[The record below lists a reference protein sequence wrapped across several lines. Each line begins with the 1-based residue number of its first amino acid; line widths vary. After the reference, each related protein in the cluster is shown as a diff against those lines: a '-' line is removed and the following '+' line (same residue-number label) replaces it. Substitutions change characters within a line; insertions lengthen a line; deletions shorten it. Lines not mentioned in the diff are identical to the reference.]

1 MNVDRRL
8 LLAGPALA
16 LLAACAPAIRS
27 ERDESIAVPR
37 GATWAWAATDSG
49 ARAERGPSPAGEI
62 VEQRFRRAME
72 ATMQQKGY
80 HLVAD
85 AAQADFVLSVQFGE
99 PQGGAPARRNAA
111 VVVGLSGGW
120 GYRPFGFGRFG
131 YRPWGFWEPFGLY
144 QPWGWGFYG
153 APVWGGYAVPAYGGG
168 RRVYSDRAMV
178 VVLRERPTGQVAW
191 SARLGSD
198 ALDAH
203 RLTEDRVRDLTNKL
217 FRGLN

>member
-1 MNVDRRL
+1 MNVVRRIPFAGL
-8 LLAGPALA
+8 GLAFLA
-16 LLAACAPAIRS
+16 SCAPAIRS
-27 ERDESIAVPR
+27 ERDESIAVPQ
-37 GATWAWAATDSG
+37 GATWAWAAQDTA
-49 ARAERGPSPAGEI
+49 ARAARGPSPASEI
-62 VEQRFRRAME
+62 VQQRFRRAME

-85 AAQADFVLSVQFGE
+85 AAQADLTLSVQFGE
-99 PQGGAPARRNAA
+99 PQGGAAARRNTA
-111 VVVGLSGGW
+111 VVVGLSSGW
-120 GYRPFGFGRFG
+120 GYGRWGFSRFG

-168 RRVYSDRAMV
+168 RRGYSDRSMV
-178 VVLRERPTGQVAW
+178 VVLRERQTGQVAW

-198 ALDAH
+198 ALDSH
-203 RLTEDRVRDLTNKL
+203 RLTQDRVQELTNQL